1 MAMTLVDFW
10 NIEVTA
16 YETLSTELQSTVSS
30 AQSKLD
36 SVKAARFAAQA
47 ELAKTDSDIA
57 ALEAKIASE
66 TLPSDIEADS
76 KMLRKLVVQQ
86 RSQSG
91 KVSQLVDSELDAQ
104 VNLEVARESAA
115 AIGAK
120 LAAAVAGKANAD
132 ARAATKL
139 AWTNALA
146 APPLSTLPADA
157 NIAKTTGTQQKAAKA
172 RIDTDFPTDLQT
184 LATQR
189 HDAQKKRFDGLHASY
204 DTSVALMV
212 TTFPTSGG
220 RDQSIEAARNAYND
234 AWARLGDWVKL
245 AKSRYDAALGLFV
258 AIAAAPPLSPAEVSD
273 VKSSSYAVA
282 ADAAAKGAS
291 KDRDDAR
298 STVWIDQIKLEDA
311 TIAAYVLDPT
321 ATPDLS
327 GPTKI
332 VNDAKAALG
341 PLETAF
347 TTGGPPSPKDKLG
360 LWEAALPDSAYRS
373 LANYELAN
381 DLLNTLASATPS
393 ALVTKLNDQE
403 DTLATALQAAAK
415 AERSALFLREI
426 LKLQSKRVEH
436 VDLVMQDRIFSAVRG
451 DV

>member
-10 NIEVTA
+10 NNEVTA
-16 YETLSTELQSTVSS
+16 YQTLSTELQSAVTS

-36 SVKAARFAAQA
+36 SVKAERLAAQTD
-47 ELAKTDSDIA
+47 LAKTDSDIA
-57 ALEAKIASE
+57 ALEAKLASE
-66 TLPSDIEADS
+66 TEPSDIEADS
-76 KMLRKLVVQQ
+76 KTLRKLVVQQ

-91 KVSQLVDSELDAQ
+91 KVSQRVDSERDAQ
-104 VNLEVARESAA
+104 LNLDVARESAA
-115 AIGAK
+115 TIGAK
-120 LAAAVAGKANAD
+120 LAAAKAGKANAD

-139 AWTNALA
+139 AWVNALA

-157 NIAKTTGTQQKAAKA
+157 TAAKTGPKQVAAKA
-172 RIDTDFPTDLQT
+172 RIDNDFPADLQT

-189 HDAQKKRFDGLHASY
+189 HDAQKKRFDALHASY
-204 DTSVALMV
+204 DTSVALMA

-220 RDQSIEAARNAYND
+220 RDESIEAARNAYND

-258 AIAAAPPLSPAEVSD
+258 AIATAPTLSAAEVSD
-273 VKSSSYAVA
+273 VTSSPYAAA

-311 TIAAYVLDPT
+311 TIAAYAPDPT

-327 GPTKI
+327 VPTKA

-341 PLETAF
+341 PKETAF